1 MKHIK
6 LYRIK
11 IHRVENKTQVTIVFK
26 VPFQNKSLFCQTL
39 QQVNTRYRD
48 LRSTLKAP

>member
-11 IHRVENKTQVTIVFK
+11 IHLVENKTQVTIVFK
-26 VPFQNKSLFCQTL
+26 VPFQNKSLLSNTLAGKHTL
-39 QQVNTRYRD
+39 Q
-48 LRSTLKAP
+48 RS

>member
-39 QQVNTRYRD
+39 QQV
-48 LRSTLKAP
+48 LVLQRS